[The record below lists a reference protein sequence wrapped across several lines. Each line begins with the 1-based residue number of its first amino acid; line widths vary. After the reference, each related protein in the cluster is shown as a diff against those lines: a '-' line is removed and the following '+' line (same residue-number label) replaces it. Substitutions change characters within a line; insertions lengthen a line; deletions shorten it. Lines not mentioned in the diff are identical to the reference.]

1 MENNFIKIMA
11 EHSDEKLIDILKGR
25 NNYQPIAVDAAVK
38 ESINRKIIID
48 SNDLEVKYPMSS
60 IISVQN
66 EIHEQEYIN
75 AKKKQ
80 AENDMLYG
88 ALWCFM
94 VHRWNYCNGSSYWFY
109 FLGRNFVWW
118 DTVF

>member
-1 MENNFIKIMA
+1 
-11 EHSDEKLIDILKGR
+11 
-25 NNYQPIAVDAAVK
+25 
-38 ESINRKIIID
+38 
-48 SNDLEVKYPMSS
+48 MSS

-88 ALWCFM
+88 A
-94 VHRWNYCNGSSYWFY
+94 
-109 FLGRNFVWW
+109 
-118 DTVF
+118 